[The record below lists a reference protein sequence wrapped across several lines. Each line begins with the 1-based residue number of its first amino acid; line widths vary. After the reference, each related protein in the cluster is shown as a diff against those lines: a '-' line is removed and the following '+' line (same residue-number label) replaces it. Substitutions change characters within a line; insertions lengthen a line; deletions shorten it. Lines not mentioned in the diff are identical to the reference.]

1 MNATVYEALRKT
13 LAESYVLLIKTHN
26 YHWNVKGPQFVAL
39 HNLFELQYNELFL
52 AVDELAERLRAL
64 GQHAPGTMA
73 EFAALSQVKDGQATK
88 ASDMVAD
95 LRASHTLVAQTA
107 RKGVKASEGVDDV
120 GTADLL
126 TARSQIHEKAAW
138 MLASILEEE
147 AAPAA
152 KTPSASPAA
161 PAKKAAKPAPKA
173 ETVKATAP
181 KVATPK
187 PAAAKR
193 RRATG

>member
-1 MNATVYEALRKT
+1 V
-13 LAESYVLLIKTHN
+13 
-26 YHWNVKGPQFVAL
+26 
-39 HNLFELQYNELFL
+39 
-52 AVDELAERLRAL
+52 
-64 GQHAPGTMA
+64 

-107 RKGVKASEGVDDV
+107 RKGVKAAEGVDDV

-147 AAPAA
+147 APPAA

-161 PAKKAAKPAPKA
+161 PSKKASKPAPKV
-173 ETVKATAP
+173 ETTKAASP
-181 KVATPK
+181 K
-187 PAAAKR
+187 AAAPKR
-193 RRATG
+193 RRVAG

>member
-1 MNATVYEALRKT
+1 
-13 LAESYVLLIKTHN
+13 
-26 YHWNVKGPQFVAL
+26 
-39 HNLFELQYNELFL
+39 
-52 AVDELAERLRAL
+52 
-64 GQHAPGTMA
+64 MA
-73 EFAALSQVKDGQATK
+73 EFAAISQIKDGQATK

-107 RKGVKASEGVDDV
+107 RKGVKAAEGVDDV

-152 KTPSASPAA
+152 KAPSVSPAA

-173 ETVKATAP
+173 ETVKAATAKATAP
-181 KVATPK
+181 KT
-187 PAAAKR
+187 AAPKR
-193 RRATG
+193 RRVAG

>member
-1 MNATVYEALRKT
+1 MNVAVYEALRKA

-107 RKGVKASEGVDDV
+107 RKGVKAAEGVDDV

-152 KTPSASPAA
+152 KAPSPSPVA
-161 PAKKAAKPAPKA
+161 PAKKAAKPAPKL
-173 ETVKATAP
+173 ETAKTAP
-181 KVATPK
+181 K
-187 PAAAKR
+187 AAAPKR
-193 RRATG
+193 RRVAG

>member
-1 MNATVYEALRKT
+1 MNAAVYEALRKT

-107 RKGVKASEGVDDV
+107 RKGVKAAEGVDDV

-126 TARSQIHEKAAW
+126 TARSQVHEKAAW

-147 AAPAA
+147 SAPAA

-161 PAKKAAKPAPKA
+161 PAKKVAKPAPKV
-173 ETVKATAP
+173 ETVKAATAKAAP
-181 KVATPK
+181 KT
-187 PAAAKR
+187 AAPKR
-193 RRATG
+193 RRVAG